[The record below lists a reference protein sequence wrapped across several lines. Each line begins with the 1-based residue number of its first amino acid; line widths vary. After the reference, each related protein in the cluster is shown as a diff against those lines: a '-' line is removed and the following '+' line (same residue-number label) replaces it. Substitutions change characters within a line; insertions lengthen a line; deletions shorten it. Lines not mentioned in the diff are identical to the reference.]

1 MTTKEYLNSFNKSF
15 EEIKAQYEDAFN
27 ETVETEKRVSW
38 FSPLEEKLHL
48 LQNPS
53 VENIIIEVI
62 RKIQSDDLF
71 DANDTENLSLYIAKI
86 NSIVKV
92 ADRINNF
99 KEGTVLSENKT
110 LQLFKLFNAI
120 KNCDT
125 LEDLTLELNQNL
137 RSFIPH
143 LFSIIKHC
151 QAPDQFPIY
160 YKFWRNICQEVL
172 NIKNDYTSICSF
184 YQSFPLEDRS
194 MLATSYF
201 GTLAKIMI
209 LDLTSNTQIN
219 AKEVSSYL
227 RKNVINLEGHLEMLD
242 EADHIINSN
251 SPIKYWLYAPGEN
264 AYKWDEFYKNGIM
277 ALGWDDLGDLNQYQ
291 TKKEINDKLVEVY
304 GGNANKPHDSAANFD
319 FKNTINIGDIIV
331 VKRGRSVLL
340 GYGEVK
346 SEYSFDDE
354 KDDYKHCR
362 TIEWK
367 GRGEWTIDEWLALKT
382 LTQISENNYQ
392 SLLNK
397 MSTNMIINYK
407 DQYKSWLEKGNE
419 KETGKAVSYIKAIDI
434 LSQKTNQEIFENNNI
449 EDLLSLYKDTI
460 AEQKK
465 PEGKYYHPEAPSYGL
480 NGYYS
485 AAIGEYVKF
494 HQSLQI
500 KKEESQHL
508 NLLEYKKQIILQG
521 PPGTGKTRQAKE
533 LATQLLKLKNVKE
546 LKDHPQFKLI
556 QFHPSYTYEDF
567 VRGIVAKPDEEGNGI
582 IYEAENKV
590 LGDFIK
596 KACDHTQQT
605 GIVSNSIWMEEMFED
620 FKNSIE
626 EELIANDYKI
636 KLTNKLYLTHV
647 GESSFHISSDGWKGD
662 RLKFSEIKKL
672 YNYQITSRD
681 QTKQHDDLAKSVY
694 HRTAYYFPIVEKL
707 RAFLKDKPAPTPA
720 NNEPSSDSTENYVLV
735 IDEINRAN
743 LSSVLGEL
751 IYALEYRG
759 KAVESVYEVDGKRD
773 LILPPNLYII
783 GTMNTAD
790 RSVGHI
796 DYAIRRRFAFVNILP
811 KDLNGDHSIHFNSPD
826 FEKVSQLFTT
836 KNVSSEFEINDVQLG
851 HSYFIAPKEDPE
863 NHQKRDEI
871 FRMKMNYEV
880 VPILLEYVKDGVLV
894 GTHENQNIKDYIN
907 TLKLSN

>member
-27 ETVETEKRVSW
+27 EVVENEKIVSW
-38 FSPLEEKLHL
+38 FAPLEEKLHR
-48 LQNPS
+48 LQNPII
-53 VENIIIEVI
+53 ENIIRDVI

-71 DANDTENLSLYIAKI
+71 DDGDTENLSIYISKI
-86 NSIVKV
+86 DSIVKV
-92 ADRINNF
+92 VNFINNF
-99 KEGTVLSENKT
+99 KEGTPLSGNRT
-110 LQLFKLFNAI
+110 LKLVELFNTI

-125 LEDLTLELNQNL
+125 IEEFDLELNNNL
-137 RSFIPH
+137 KSFIPH

-160 YKFWRNICQEVL
+160 YKFWKGICKEVINI
-172 NIKNDYTSICSF
+172 NNDYTSICSL
-184 YQSFPLEDRS
+184 YRSFPLEDRS
-194 MLATSYF
+194 LLATSYF
-201 GTLAKIMI
+201 GTIAKIII
-209 LDLTSNTQIN
+209 LDLPGNTEIN

-227 RKNVINLEGHLEMLD
+227 RKNVINLEGYILMLD
-242 EADHIINSN
+242 EADRIINSN

-277 ALGWDDLGDLNQYQ
+277 ALGWDDLGDLGQYP
-291 TKKEINDKLVEVY
+291 TKKDINNKLVEVY
-304 GGNANKPHDSAANFD
+304 GGKANKPHDSSANFD
-319 FKNTINIGDIIV
+319 FKNTINIGDFIV

-340 GYGEVK
+340 GYGEVQ
-346 SEYSFDDE
+346 SEYTFDDE

-362 TIEWK
+362 KIDWK
-367 GRGEWTIDEWLALKT
+367 GRGEWSIDQTLALKT
-382 LTQISENNYQ
+382 LTQISKANYEA
-392 SLLNK
+392 LLNK
-397 MSTNMIINYK
+397 MDINMTINYK
-407 DQYKSWLEKGNE
+407 EQYRAWLKSDRE
-419 KETGKAVSYIKAIDI
+419 KETGKSGSYVRAMEV
-434 LSQKTNQEIFENNNI
+434 LSQKIDKNLFESDDI
-449 EDLLSLYKDTI
+449 EYLSFLYTDTK
-460 AEQKK
+460 AEQKN
-465 PEGKYYHPEAPSYGL
+465 PESKYYHAEAPSYAID
-480 NGYYS
+480 GYYS
-485 AAIGEYVKF
+485 AAIAEYIRF
-494 HQSLQI
+494 HQSLRT

-508 NLLEYKKQIILQG
+508 KLLEYKKQIILQG

-533 LATQLLKLKNVKE
+533 LATQLLKLKNTKE

-596 KACDHTQQT
+596 KACDHTQRIGT
-605 GIVSNSIWMEEMFED
+605 VSNSAWMEEMFED

-681 QTKQHDDLAKSVY
+681 QTKQYDDLAKSVY
-694 HRTAYYFPIVEKL
+694 HRTAYYFPVVEKL
-707 RAFLKDKPAPTPA
+707 RTFLKDKPVPTQV
-720 NNEPSSDSTENYVLV
+720 NDESLSDSTENYVLV

-759 KAVESVYEVDGKRD
+759 KTVESVYEVDGKRD
-773 LILPPNLYII
+773 LILPLNLYII

-811 KDLNGDHSIHFNSPD
+811 KDLNEDNSIHFNSSD
-826 FEKVSQLFTT
+826 FQKVSQLFTI

-851 HSYFIAPKEDPE
+851 HSYFIAQKEEPE

-880 VPILLEYVKDGVLV
+880 VPILLEYVKDGILV

-907 TLKLSN
+907 TLKLNN